1 MSWEFLQRWYM
12 PFAWL
17 TLSSL
22 ISVPAAI
29 YFQAG
34 MHMQTGSEVGLAYGN
49 DWVRV
54 DDFLATIVVYGLNL
68 GAVLW
73 LFNADGSTRWAAF
86 WCSIVAVARI
96 ITPVALATLS
106 DVPVGAERYIDWN
119 TLRIL
124 VWFQDF
130 QMFVMGI
137 MLWMAFAR
145 FVGESNT
152 LLGSSH
158 AEYSHA

>member
-1 MSWEFLQRWYM
+1 
-12 PFAWL
+12 
-17 TLSSL
+17 
-22 ISVPAAI
+22 V
-29 YFQAG
+29 
-34 MHMQTGSEVGLAYGN
+34 
-49 DWVRV
+49 DW
-54 DDFLATIVVYGLNL
+54 G
-68 GAVLW
+68 
-73 LFNADGSTRWAAF
+73 
-86 WCSIVAVARI
+86 
-96 ITPVALATLS
+96 
-106 DVPVGAERYIDWN
+106 

-152 LLGSSH
+152 LLGSGH